1 MKQFRIIVDDAA
13 AWSPYYPSENIITVE
28 DYLQQTE
35 ATQNPGYII
44 NLCSGLEYLGT
55 GYYCSLLGEARGE
68 KVIPSVS
75 TINDLHNFDHYRL
88 FDTELEQA
96 VESYLRKL
104 DKTDLDVLDLLI
116 VFGKCAIPELAPFA
130 RTLFERYGA
139 PILRVKLTGSPVW
152 KIVTVK
158 FGVLQKLDNAEQSL
172 FGDSLDA
179 FCKSVWRKPR
189 TRRRYRYDL
198 AILHNPQEALPPS
211 NRSAIKKFKRAGAA
225 LGLDVD
231 LITPDDFGRLAE
243 YDALFIRETTAVN
256 HHTYR
261 FAKRAE
267 NEGLVV
273 IDSPDAILRCSNKV
287 FLNELMDTHNIP
299 RPFTHLLL
307 RGQPVDYEQVEKEA
321 GFPVILKIPDGSFS
335 IGVEKAENRKEL
347 EKCIKKMFKRS
358 AIVLLQEFMPT
369 DYDWRIGILNNRPL
383 YACKYHMA
391 RGHWQIYNHSA
402 AASTNRTGN
411 ADTIGIQHAPREAIK
426 IATRAARLIG
436 DGLFGV
442 DIKSSGQRAV
452 VIEVNDNP
460 SIDSGVEDGYLGDE
474 LYRIIMSEFVRRLDH
489 ARAGSY

>member
-1 MKQFRIIVDDAA
+1 MKHFRIIVDDAA
-13 AWSPYYPSENIITVE
+13 AWSPYYPSEKIITVE

-35 ATQNPGYII
+35 ATQNPGFII
-44 NLCSGLEYLGT
+44 NLCSGLEYLGS

-88 FDTELEQA
+88 FDSGLERA
-96 VESYLRKL
+96 IESYLRKL
-104 DKTDLDVLDLLI
+104 DKTEPEVLDLLI
-116 VFGKCAIPELAPFA
+116 AFGKCAIPELAPFA
-130 RTLFERYGA
+130 RTLFERYSA
-139 PILRVKLTGSPVW
+139 PILRVKLSGTPLW
-152 KIVTVK
+152 KIVTVE
-158 FGVLQKLDNAEQSL
+158 FGVLQALDSAEQTL

-179 FCKSVWRKPR
+179 FCKRVWRRPR
-189 TRRRYRYDL
+189 QKRRYRYDL

-211 NRSAIKKFKRAGAA
+211 NRSAIKKFIRAGGEM
-225 LGLDVD
+225 GLDVD
-231 LITPDDFGRLAE
+231 LITADDFGRLAE

-267 NEGLVV
+267 HEGLVV

-287 FLNELMDTHNIP
+287 FLNELLDTHNIP
-299 RPFTHLLL
+299 RPVTHLLL
-307 RGQPVDYEQVEKEA
+307 RDQPVDYGRIELEP

-347 EKCIKKMFKRS
+347 EKCVKKMFKRS

-391 RGHWQIYNHSA
+391 RGHWQIYNH
-402 AASTNRTGN
+402 AASTNRSGN
-411 ADTIGIQHAPREAIK
+411 ADTIGIQHAPREVSK
-426 IATRAARLIG
+426 IASRAARLIG
-436 DGLFGV
+436 NGLFGV
-442 DIKSSGQRAV
+442 DIKSSGKRAV

-460 SIDSGVEDGYLGDE
+460 SIDRGVEDAYLGDE
-474 LYRIIMSEFVRRLDH
+474 LYRIVMGEFVRRLDL
-489 ARAGSY
+489 ARASGY